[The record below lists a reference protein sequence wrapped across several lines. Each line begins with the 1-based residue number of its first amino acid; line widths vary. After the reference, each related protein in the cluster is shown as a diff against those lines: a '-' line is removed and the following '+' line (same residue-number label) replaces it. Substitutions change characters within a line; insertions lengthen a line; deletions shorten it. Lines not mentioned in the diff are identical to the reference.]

1 MVVFKLYHDSH
12 MADYELNSDQT
23 QTFVYACLAGVA
35 LNNILK
41 QSGIKFGMKLTNG
54 LIKKIP
60 GRVLTRINQN
70 VGFRFITKS
79 GTKGIFNL
87 TKMLPGVGAIVGGG
101 LDFTET
107 KIIANRAYKWFFDND
122 FSVDTDTN
130 YFDNEI
136 DIQDIDFNAPVHDDE
151 NEL

>member
-1 MVVFKLYHDSH
+1 
-12 MADYELNSDQT
+12 
-23 QTFVYACLAGVA
+23 
-35 LNNILK
+35 
-41 QSGIKFGMKLTNG
+41 
-54 LIKKIP
+54 
-60 GRVLTRINQN
+60 
-70 VGFRFITKS
+70 
-79 GTKGIFNL
+79 
-87 TKMLPGVGAIVGGG
+87 MLPGVGAIVGGG